1 MNLSKNNYREV
12 RSMAYFETKYRDY
25 LYVIFRIGI
34 GALFF
39 MYGVQKLFGLWGM
52 PGGPAAFGTLVWYA
66 GAAEFLIGLA
76 LISGVFTRLASF
88 FGVIEMLVA
97 YFMGHVAV
105 GGWNPA
111 VNQGAPAL
119 LFMFAFLATFAYGAG
134 KSSLEQIVF

>member
-1 MNLSKNNYREV
+1 MSFLK
-12 RSMAYFETKYRDY
+12 TKYNDN
-25 LYVIFRIGI
+25 LYTIFRIGI

-52 PGGPAAFGTLVWYA
+52 PGGPASFGTLVWFA
-66 GAAEFLIGLA
+66 GAGEFLIGLS
-76 LISGVFTRLASF
+76 LITGVFTRLASF

-97 YFMGHVAV
+97 YIMGHALV

-119 LFMFAFLATFAYGAG
+119 LFMFAFLATWAYGA
-134 KSSLEQIVF
+134 KKASLEQKVFGKERF

>member
-1 MNLSKNNYREV
+1 
-12 RSMAYFETKYRDY
+12 MAYFKTKYEDY

-39 MYGVQKLFGLWGM
+39 MYGMMKLFGLWGM
-52 PGGPAAFGTLVWYA
+52 PGGPAKFGTLVWYA

-76 LISGVFTRLASF
+76 LISGVLTRLASF

-97 YFMGHVAV
+97 YLMGHVAV

-119 LFMFAFLATFAYGAG
+119 LFMFAFLVILAYGSRKA
-134 KSSLEQIVF
+134 SLEQAIFKKELF

>member
-1 MNLSKNNYREV
+1 MSF
-12 RSMAYFETKYRDY
+12 FETKYGDY

-39 MYGVQKLFGLWGM
+39 MFGVMKLFGLWGM

-76 LISGVFTRLASF
+76 LISGVLTRLASF

-97 YFMGHVAV
+97 YLIGHALPN
-105 GGWNPA
+105 GWNPA
-111 VNQGAPAL
+111 VNQGVPAL
-119 LFMFAFLATFAYGAG
+119 LFMLAFLVILAYGAR
-134 KSSLEQIVF
+134 KASLEQAVFGKELF